1 MNGHHRLVLA
11 LALVFIAGAVDIP
24 VAEVVGFAAF
34 AFPLIRGFLL
44 FPFTVAPLFF
54 PPGTAL
60 RARGLPLLLYLS
72 QQ

>member
-1 MNGHHRLVLA
+1 MVTTGLSMA
-11 LALVFIAGAVDIP
+11 LALVFKAGPADVP
-24 VAEVVGFAAF
+24 VAEVVDFAAL
-34 AFPLIRGFLL
+34 AFPLMRCFLL

-60 RARGLPLLLYLS
+60 RTWGLPLLLYLS